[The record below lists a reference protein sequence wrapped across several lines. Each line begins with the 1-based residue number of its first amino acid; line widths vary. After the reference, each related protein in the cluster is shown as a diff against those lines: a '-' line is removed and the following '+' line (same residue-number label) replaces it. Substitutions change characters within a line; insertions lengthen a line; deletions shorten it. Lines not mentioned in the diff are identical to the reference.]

1 MMEKNINVS
10 AFPTIEIVEI
20 SVATSFDPYSI
31 EIDITSKGQMVKLIS
46 DLKHCAA
53 QLGWEV

>member
-1 MMEKNINVS
+1 MEKNIYVS

-20 SVATSFDPYSI
+20 SVATPFDPYSVD
-31 EIDITSKGQMVKLIS
+31 IDIKSKEQMVKLIS
-46 DLKHCAA
+46 DLKNCAA